1 MPASE
6 IDPQLFTPCVSGATQ
21 QEQQGTE
28 AIGYWRRVWLQLR
41 RNRQAFVA
49 LFIIVALVL
58 FALIGPSLWR
68 LNPAAQNVDLI
79 SQAPSW
85 HATEAIVSMP
95 TAWQPEPAQATAVEE
110 FILQLSAATTAG
122 IRLQWPALPRAV
134 EYQVFRH
141 QRQPVSESDLGLP
154 LAETPA
160 ARTWFDDR
168 LQLEQRRYVY
178 TVVALNE
185 QQAALA
191 SAHVSVKP
199 QLAISFFDAQ
209 LSGMVPLA
217 EGPEQWLGRTITL
230 PAHPFGTDYLG
241 RDMLARMMH
250 GARTS
255 LFIGVL
261 APLAFILFGAVYG
274 AIAAYNGGLIDSV
287 MMRATDLVIALP
299 FLLFMILL
307 KVAFGLGPG
316 DSGILPMI
324 VALVLLSWPSA
335 ARLVRAEV
343 LKLRS
348 LPYVDAARLMGA
360 SASHLMLR
368 HFIPNALPIMLV
380 AFTFAVPAAIFTEAF
395 LSFIGIGVVPP
406 TPSWG
411 AMSFDGTKSML
422 AHPHE
427 LLFPAVFISLT
438 VLAFNLFGDGLRDA
452 MDVKANDI

>member
-1 MPASE
+1 MAASD
-6 IDPQLFTPCVSGATQ
+6 IDPQLFTACAIVDAPQEASATA
-21 QEQQGTE
+21 
-28 AIGYWRRVWLQLR
+28 AIGYWARVWLQLR
-41 RNRQAFVA
+41 RNRQAFIA
-49 LFIIVALVL
+49 LLIIVALLL
-58 FALIGPSLWR
+58 FALAGPALWR
-68 LNPAAQNVDLI
+68 LNPAEQSIGLI
-79 SQAPSW
+79 SQPPTW
-85 HATEAIVSMP
+85 HT
-95 TAWQPEPAQATAVEE
+95 
-110 FILQLSAATTAG
+110 SAAVISISKPWRPNSSRVASAADFAIQVGAVSTAAVQ
-122 IRLQWPALPRAV
+122 LQWSALPGTV
-134 EYQVFRH
+134 EYQIFRH
-141 QRQPVSESDLGLP
+141 QRQPANSSDLGLP

-160 ARTWFDDR
+160 TQTYVEDR

-178 TVVALNE
+178 TVVALDE
-185 QQAALA
+185 QQTTLA
-191 SAHVSVKP
+191 SAHINVKP
-199 QLAISFFDAQ
+199 QLAISFFNAR
-209 LSGMVPLA
+209 LRGFVPITDT
-217 EGPEQWLGRTITL
+217 PEQWLGHTITL

-255 LFIGVL
+255 LFIGVF
-261 APLAFILFGAVYG
+261 APLVFILFGSVYG
-274 AIAAYNGGLIDSV
+274 AIAAYNGGLIDNV

-316 DSGILPMI
+316 DSGVLPML

-348 LPYVDAARLMGA
+348 LPYIDAARLMGA
-360 SASHLMLR
+360 SATHLMLR
-368 HFIPNALPIMLV
+368 HFVPNALPVMLV

-411 AMSFDGTKSML
+411 SMSFDGIKSLL

-427 LLFPAVFISLT
+427 LLFPAAFISLT

-452 MDVKANDI
+452 MDVKSNDI

>member
-1 MPASE
+1 MPANK
-6 IDPQLFTPCVSGATQ
+6 IDPLLFTPCAAIDVQHEPPSTDV
-21 QEQQGTE
+21 
-28 AIGYWRRVWLQLR
+28 IGYWSRVWLQLR
-41 RNRQAFVA
+41 RNKQAFVA
-49 LFIIVALVL
+49 LLIIIALLL
-58 FALIGPSLWR
+58 FALAGPGIWR
-68 LNPAAQNVDLI
+68 LHPAEQNIGLI
-79 SQAPSW
+79 SQSPTW
-85 HATEAIVSMP
+85 HSSKAIVLTPQRWYPDRSP
-95 TAWQPEPAQATAVEE
+95 VAPAEAFTIHVG
-110 FILQLSAATTAG
+110 AATTAG
-122 IRLQWPALPRAV
+122 VQLQWPALAGV
-134 EYQVFRH
+134 AEYQIFRH
-141 QRQPVSESDLGLP
+141 QRQPGNNSDLGLP

-160 ARTWFDDR
+160 TQTFFEDR
-168 LQLEQRRYVY
+168 LQLEQRVYVY
-178 TVVALNE
+178 TVVALDA
-185 QQAALA
+185 QQTPLA
-191 SAHVSVKP
+191 SARVSTKP
-199 QLAISFFDAQ
+199 ELAISFFNAQ
-209 LSGMVPLA
+209 LRGLVPITA
-217 EGPEQWLGRTITL
+217 TPQQWQGQTLTL

-261 APLAFILFGAVYG
+261 APIVFILFGAVYG
-274 AIAAYNGGLIDSV
+274 AIAAYNGGTLDNL

-316 DSGILPMI
+316 DSGVLPML

-348 LPYVDAARLMGA
+348 LPYIDAARLMGA
-360 SASHLMLR
+360 SAAHLMLR
-368 HFIPNALPIMLV
+368 HFVPNALPVMLV

-411 AMSFDGTKSML
+411 AMSFDGIKSLL

-427 LLFPAVFISLT
+427 LLFPAAFISLT

-452 MDVKANDI
+452 MDVKTNDI